1 MVRKMLRLGLGT
13 RAAGATL
20 VTVLLLSG
28 LAAAACGGAKAN
40 VGSGAT
46 VPRAVSTST
55 TSSDPYAIPSPITA
69 AYVQRVLAALDAIS
83 ADAIRIVIAQGR
95 LVPDAARRL
104 RAIST
109 STSFEQQSM
118 IMLNQIGGGLANYRK
133 TPGPVRDTVQELIL
147 ARPSCIFASLTR
159 DLSAVEKQPETLPTN
174 FVVLRPR
181 SSGDDPTNL
190 NPTPWVIDF
199 LGYDNTGAPI
209 ANSCV
214 TQS

>member
-1 MVRKMLRLGLGT
+1 MVRKMLRLGLGS
-13 RAAGATL
+13 RAAGATSAL
-20 VTVLLLSG
+20 VLLLSG
-28 LAAAACGGAKAN
+28 LAAACGGGRAN
-40 VGSGAT
+40 VGPGAT
-46 VPRAVSTST
+46 VPQARSTST
-55 TSSDPYAIPSPITA
+55 TTADPYAIRSPITA

-118 IMLNQIGGGLANYRK
+118 IVLNQIGAGLSNYRSA
-133 TPGPVRDTVQELIL
+133 PGPVRDTVQELIS

-159 DLSAVEKQPETLPTN
+159 DLSALEKQPESLPTN

-181 SSGDDPTNL
+181 SSGDDPTDL

-199 LGYDNTGAPI
+199 LGYDNNGAPI
-209 ANSCV
+209 ADSCV
-214 TQS
+214 TQP